1 MKGSVA
7 WFSAPKG
14 FGFLRRDDGEQDV
27 FCHWSA
33 INSEGYKKLDADQ
46 KVQFDI
52 VEGPKGKPQA
62 DNVTVIR

>member
-1 MKGSVA
+1 MKGTVA
-7 WFSAPKG
+7 WFSGPKG